1 MLSCDTNILLYAYN
15 QSAPEHKQSIDFIT
29 KNLTNSEFAISELA
43 LMEYYVLLRNP
54 AVTKA
59 PLSAQQ
65 AVSVIK
71 TVRANPN
78 WTVLKGTTDVSDDVW
93 RAASKNDFP
102 RRAIFDA
109 RLAYSLAAQGVK
121 RFATRNVA
129 DFQRFGLFEVFDPIS
144 S

>member
-15 QSAPEHKQSIDFIT
+15 QKASEHTKAIEFIT
-29 KNLTNSEFAISELA
+29 ENLANSEFAISELA
-43 LMEYYVLLRNP
+43 LIEYYVLLRNP
-54 AVTKA
+54 AVSTN

-78 WTVLKGTTDVSDDVW
+78 WTVLKATTDVSEDVW
-93 RAASKNDFP
+93 RAASKSDFP

-109 RLAYSLAAQGVK
+109 RLAYSLAADGVK

-144 S
+144 P